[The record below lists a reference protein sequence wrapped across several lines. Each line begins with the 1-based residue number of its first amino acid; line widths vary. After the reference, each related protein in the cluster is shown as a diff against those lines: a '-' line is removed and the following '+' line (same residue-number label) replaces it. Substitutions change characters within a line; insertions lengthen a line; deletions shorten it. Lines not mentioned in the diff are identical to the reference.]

1 MYDII
6 INPAARSG
14 AGRKTWKKVKKI
26 LEQRHVKYWAFF
38 TDGPGDAKRIAG
50 QLTSQNRR
58 VKLIVIGGDGTLH
71 ETISGIKNW
80 EQTSL
85 GYIPI
90 GSGNDFARGIQWRK
104 SSKWHLEHILNDSDS
119 ENMDCA
125 KARTDAGTGRF
136 MVSAGI
142 GYDAGIC
149 NLVNRSK
156 LKKGMNKLRL
166 GKWTYWLLGVYAL
179 FTSERFR
186 GELELDGRRKV
197 FLNHILFCSVHN
209 LPYEG
214 GGVPFCPKAD
224 PKDGKLDVC
233 VISGLPRRKLPVLL
247 IQALRG
253 KHTRYRG
260 VHVYRCQSVK
270 IHARRPQYFHM
281 DGEVI
286 GKVRKAEI
294 HVEKGRV
301 HML

>member
-1 MYDII
+1 M
-6 INPAARSG
+6 
-14 AGRKTWKKVKKI
+14 
-26 LEQRHVKYWAFF
+26 
-38 TDGPGDAKRIAG
+38 
-50 QLTSQNRR
+50 
-58 VKLIVIGGDGTLH
+58 IVIGGDGTLH

-80 EQTSL
+80 EQISL

-186 GELELDGRRKV
+186 GE
-197 FLNHILFCSVHN
+197 
-209 LPYEG
+209 
-214 GGVPFCPKAD
+214 
-224 PKDGKLDVC
+224 
-233 VISGLPRRKLPVLL
+233 
-247 IQALRG
+247 
-253 KHTRYRG
+253 
-260 VHVYRCQSVK
+260 
-270 IHARRPQYFHM
+270 
-281 DGEVI
+281 
-286 GKVRKAEI
+286 
-294 HVEKGRV
+294 
-301 HML
+301 